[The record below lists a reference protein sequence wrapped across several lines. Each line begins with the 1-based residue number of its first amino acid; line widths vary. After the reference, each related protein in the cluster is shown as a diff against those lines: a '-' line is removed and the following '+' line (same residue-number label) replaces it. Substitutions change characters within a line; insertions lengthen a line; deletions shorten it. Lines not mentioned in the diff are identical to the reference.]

1 MNELIG
7 ESGYF
12 GFVICV
18 LAYVL
23 GVYISKKTKFIL
35 CNPLLIAIVLVISL
49 LLVTKIDYGTFSK
62 STSVLSW
69 LLTPATVC
77 LAIPLYEQISLLK
90 KNGRAIILGITAG
103 VIASIGSIALTAL
116 AFGLTK
122 EQFFTMLPKS
132 VTTAIGMG
140 VSSELG
146 GNPSISAT
154 LIILTGI
161 VGNIIA
167 EVFLRMA
174 KITDPIAKGIAIGSS
189 SHVIGTSKAME
200 LGSVEGA
207 MSSLSIVVSGLIT
220 VLCAAVIR
228 MAI

>member
-1 MNELIG
+1 MNELLG

-12 GFVICV
+12 GFVICIF
-18 LAYVL
+18 AYVL
-23 GVYISKKTKFIL
+23 GAYISKKTKYIL
-35 CNPLLIAIVLVISL
+35 CNPLLIAIALVVSL
-49 LLVTKIDYGTFSK
+49 LLVTKMDYETFSN
-62 STSVLSW
+62 STTVLSW

-77 LAIPLYEQISLLK
+77 LAIPLYEQVNLLK
-90 KNGRAIILGITAG
+90 KNGFAIILGIASG
-103 VIASIGSIALTAL
+103 VIASIGSIALVIL
-116 AFGLTK
+116 AFGSTK

-132 VTTAIGMG
+132 VTTAIG
-140 VSSELG
+140 VSISAELG

-167 EVFLRMA
+167 EAFLRIA
-174 KITDPIAKGIAIGSS
+174 KITNPIARGIAIGSS

-220 VLCAAVIR
+220 VICAALIKFL
-228 MAI
+228 I